1 MTSITFSL
9 DDYELGRMHMEELD
23 RQIVEALTGEEV
35 EASDMDP

>member
-1 MTSITFSL
+1 
-9 DDYELGRMHMEELD
+9 MHMEELD